1 MYKLVSKFDDRE
13 ELYKRIKGEWVNLA
27 GDETKKVIPANDV
40 KPRREIVARKATQK
54 DLEYL
59 FNKGS
64 KFVVKVEEAK
74 TDIKTA
80 TPPSVGK

>member
-74 TDIKTA
+74 TEIKPT